1 VTGELDLSL
10 TPNEMEPYLRSQRT
24 VRVATTGESGYPHVV
39 PLWFVWHDRTL
50 FLNSTLGNPTVENAL
65 RTGRAAAVVDD
76 GDEYEVLRGV
86 TLTGRV
92 EPAEGDP
99 RLPRVER
106 EWSEKY
112 LGGRELPYRRWQNRL
127 WLRLVPER
135 VASWDFR
142 KIPEAKARRD
152 RERRAEMT

>member
-10 TPNEMEPYLRSQRT
+10 TTDELEPYLRSQRT
-24 VRVATTGESGYPHVV
+24 ARVATTGERGHPHVV

-50 FLNSTLGNPTVENAL
+50 FLNSTLGNPTVDNAL

-76 GDEYEVLRGV
+76 GDEYDVLRGV
-86 TLTGRV
+86 TLGGRV
-92 EPAEGDP
+92 ERAEGDP
-99 RLPRVER
+99 RLPQVER
-106 EWSEKY
+106 EWSVKY
-112 LGGRELPYRRWQNRL
+112 LGGRELPYGRWRNRL

-152 RERRAEMT
+152 RERQAEKR